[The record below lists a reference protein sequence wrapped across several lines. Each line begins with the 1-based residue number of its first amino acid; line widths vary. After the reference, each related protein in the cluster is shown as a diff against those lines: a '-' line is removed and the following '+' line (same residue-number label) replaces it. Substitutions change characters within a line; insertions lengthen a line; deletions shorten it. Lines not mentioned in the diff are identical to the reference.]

1 MRASQLQLAATSHD
15 LSQPLASL
23 RLAVGALAPL
33 PQAAPVLAHVNR
45 TLDYS
50 EALLGSL
57 IAEARG
63 QLQAVPAS
71 LPLGPLLADACQR
84 HAPTAAAKGL
94 RLVCH
99 DSAWQ
104 YPAAPLLLG
113 RILDNLLVNAIRYT
127 PSGSVLLGVRYR
139 AGARVIEV
147 RDSGPGLAAGQLQRL
162 LQPFQRGEGQGGDGH
177 GLGLHITR
185 SLCEA
190 AGYTLEV
197 RSTPGCG
204 AVFAVVLP
212 LAAGEVSTG

>member
-1 MRASQLQLAATSHD
+1 
-15 LSQPLASL
+15 
-23 RLAVGALAPL
+23 
-33 PQAAPVLAHVNR
+33 
-45 TLDYS
+45 
-50 EALLGSL
+50 
-57 IAEARG
+57 
-63 QLQAVPAS
+63 
-71 LPLGPLLADACQR
+71 
-84 HAPTAAAKGL
+84 L

-197 RSTPGCG
+197 RSTPGRG

-212 LAAGEVSTG
+212 LAAGEVATG